1 MEDYHWYFVIALL
14 LVSGVLLFV
23 FIYTLNRNPKKEE
36 TPLNQGLVVTDVNVA
51 ANTISFYN
59 DGIDI
64 VNIYAIKEETTSQI
78 TMIEN
83 FNVTEAN
90 VIYEEPCIFVLSSL
104 EAGTYNVG
112 YNTQRSGGQNIYSFT
127 IY

>member
-23 FIYTLNRNPKKEE
+23 FIYTLNRNPEKEE

-90 VIYEEPCIFVLSSL
+90 VIYEEPCLVLSTL